1 VERARRHV
9 LQDLGWA
16 VFPAG
21 DELHGTATVV
31 PEMHVPG
38 TGHLRV
44 SILAAWA
51 DVLAGHLAVKT
62 RGPRVPVTL
71 ELDVH
76 LYRPAPTSGT
86 VRGECRVVKSGR
98 SVFVAGIEFVTGDG
112 EPVGFA
118 AASFMSAPDERLT
131 ISIPP
136 VDPGAAPPVPG
147 RLTVPFAQRAGCE
160 RLAPGI
166 ASLSHAEDVL
176 NASNTINGGL
186 IALTAEEAVL
196 SLAPGATLSSL
207 AMRYLQPARVGP
219 VVAEAQVHDGLA
231 RVEVR
236 DAGND
241 NRLCVMAT
249 CRLFH
254 GRSGEPVRRRK
265 EASSPQPGSHP

>member
-1 VERARRHV
+1 MTSAVNDDPVARVRRHV
-9 LQDLGWA
+9 LQDLGWTVSA
-16 VFPAG
+16 AG
-21 DELHGTATVV
+21 EDLHGAATIV

-51 DVLAGHLAVKT
+51 DVLAGHLAVNT

-76 LYRPAPTSGT
+76 LYRPAPGTGT

-98 SVFVAGIEFVTGDG
+98 SVFVAGVEFVTGEGD
-112 EPVGFA
+112 PIGFA

-136 VDPGAAPPVPG
+136 PDPDVPAPAPG
-147 RLTVPFAQRAGCE
+147 RLIVPFAERAGCE
-160 RLAPGI
+160 RVEPGV
-166 ASLSHAEDVL
+166 ARLSHAEDVL

-196 SLAPGATLSSL
+196 SLAPRATLASL
-207 AMRYLQPARVGP
+207 DMRYLQPARVGP

-231 RVEVR
+231 RAEVR

-249 CRLFH
+249 CRLFD
-254 GRSGEPVRRRK
+254 
-265 EASSPQPGSHP
+265 A